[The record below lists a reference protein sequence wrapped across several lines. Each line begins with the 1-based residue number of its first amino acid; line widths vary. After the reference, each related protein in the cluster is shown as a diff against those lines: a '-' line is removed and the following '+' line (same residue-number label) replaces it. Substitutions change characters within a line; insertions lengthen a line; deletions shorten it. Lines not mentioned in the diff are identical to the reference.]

1 MKTSFFALLLLL
13 PSFTHA
19 ADLEKLRLHMTQER
33 AAGRGSYRVF
43 IHNEQSNRTTYVD
56 LQEAPQGEF
65 TAELAVLPQDAAV
78 LERYRVGEPSDQP
91 ARYLPFHY
99 WLESPTTAVLEV
111 ESAPVT
117 KEAYWRRKV
126 EGASRPAAAPAFEAN
141 AKMLVT
147 VRIPGK
153 GAGRV
158 VIFNEKFRRATYVD
172 LKPTAEGMEGS
183 VEIPSLNQKF
193 VPQWRVSNL
202 SGQKKRY
209 YRFTSSLEGDAL
221 TLTLDPE
228 LLTKRELESA
238 SAAVATTESSAPAN
252 TPATAPI
259 ANTPAEHYRQGYERF
274 LAKDFA
280 GAAESFSR
288 SVSDPRLAND
298 SRYYLGV
305 SRFEQGDYAGAEAA
319 LSQVFTGTNRPL
331 AAYSRYYLAVV
342 QLKRKDFTKAEEG
355 FRALAEAPQVPAD
368 IRRNSLDLLVSVAKE
383 KNYADRMQK
392 RFGASLLLDFLQYDS
407 NVATQPG
414 DLDLATDRGGFGAG
428 VSASA
433 WYYLALKEQ
442 RESALAYNFTADFH
456 PDRDFANYDIWGHFI
471 SSRNVIKG
479 ERNGRAWRLTFTPG
493 AGLMKSQTDGQ
504 RKIPPGP
511 TILTTYFLQNQAAI
525 FLDKDRLA
533 EFFLNLK
540 YDRNRLP
547 TSVGRNDSSGLGGV
561 VGGSFVRYLTADQLR
576 YAGTGLSLEQMLAK
590 GDEQKQRKLNLSVH
604 YGRDLPYQIQGRAQ
618 LSYYLNQY
626 YRSASD
632 RLDQQVKLDLTFTK
646 HLRSSLWFTQ
656 ALEGN
661 QNFSNNSLGRYR
673 RFVTT
678 STLGTFF

>member
-1 MKTSFFALLLLL
+1 MKTSLFALLLLL
-13 PSFTHA
+13 PSLSHA
-19 ADLEKLRLHMTQER
+19 ADLEKLRLHMQQER
-33 AAGRGSYRVF
+33 AAGRGTYRLF

-65 TAELAVLPQDAAV
+65 TAEVAVMPQDPAV
-78 LERYRVGEPSDQP
+78 LERYRIGEPGDQP
-91 ARYLPFHY
+91 TRYLPFRY
-99 WLESPTTAVLEV
+99 WLESDNTAVLEV
-111 ESAPVT
+111 ESDPVR

-126 EGASRPAAAPAFEAN
+126 EGASRPAAATTFEPN

-153 GAGRV
+153 GANRV
-158 VIFNEKFRRATYVD
+158 VIFNEKFRRATYVN
-172 LKPTAEGMEGS
+172 LKPVGDGMEGS
-183 VEIPSLNQKF
+183 VEIPALNQKF

-202 SGQKKRY
+202 SGQKQRY
-209 YRFTSSLEGDAL
+209 YRFTSAVEGNSLV
-221 TLTLDPE
+221 LTLDPA
-228 LLTKRELESA
+228 TVAKQELESA
-238 SAAVATTESSAPAN
+238 PAMAVETPEGQPASPTAPA
-252 TPATAPI
+252 AP
-259 ANTPAEHYRQGYERF
+259 NTPAEHYRQGYERF

-280 GAAESFSR
+280 GASESFSR

-305 SRFEQGDYAGAEAA
+305 SRFELGDYAGAEAA

-342 QLKRKDFTKAEEG
+342 QLKRKDFARAEEE
-355 FRALAEAPQVPAD
+355 FRSLAESPQVPAD

-383 KNYADRMQK
+383 KNYADRLQK

-407 NVATQPG
+407 NVATRPG

-433 WYYLALKEQ
+433 WYYLALREKF
-442 RESALAYNFTADFH
+442 ESALAYNFTADFH
-456 PDRDFANYDIWGHFI
+456 PDRDFANYDIWGHFLA
-471 SSRNVIKG
+471 SRNVIKG
-479 ERNGRAWRLTFTPG
+479 ESSGRAWRLTFTPG
-493 AGLMKSQTDGQ
+493 VGLMKSQTDGQ

-511 TILTTYFLQNQAAI
+511 TILSTYFLQNQAAI
-525 FLDKDRLA
+525 FLEKDQLA
-533 EFFLNLK
+533 EFYVNLK

-561 VGGSFVRYLTADQLR
+561 AGGSYVRYLTADQLR
-576 YAGTGLSLEQMLAK
+576 YAGAGLAVEQLFAK
-590 GDEQKQRKLNLSVH
+590 GDEQKQRKLVLSAH

-618 LSYYLNQY
+618 LSGYLNKY
-626 YRSASD
+626 HRSAGD
-632 RLDQQVKLDLTFTK
+632 RFDQQLKLDLSFTK
-646 HLRSSLWFTQ
+646 YLRSSLWFTQ
-656 ALEGN
+656 AFEGS
-661 QNFSNNSLGRYR
+661 QNFSNNSLGRYQ